1 MHYITLEE
9 AMEQAGEED
18 YYWRRLTDNFYQKDL
33 MPSTYLEMHNQHAGK
48 LGRSIDTSYEIF
60 FPEIDSSDNQLLG
73 SGLASLSQAL
83 IAAKQQGWLSDET
96 AMKLL
101 FKFANEDID
110 INAERARIVSEQRRS
125 TT

>member
-1 MHYITLEE
+1 MGLPTLLKFQRRQRAMKNILRVILDRVILE
-9 AMEQAGEED
+9 AQ
-18 YYWRRLTDNFYQKDL
+18 R
-33 MPSTYLEMHNQHAGK
+33 AGK

-110 INAERARIVSEQRRS
+110 INAERARIASEQRHS